1 VNGARAQRAT
11 RRSESE
17 RDRFKRQADA
27 TIPPRV
33 AGAQA
38 LPLWP
43 ISALAANIA
52 APASDPPPEA
62 CLLLAHWVRAYLMRP
77 HADLGRAGDVC
88 PFTAQASRLD
98 AIRIGVS
105 DADAGQ
111 AASILDTM
119 EGAIAAFEDIPCAA
133 SMRHFRTVIV
143 GFPCCAGAEGL
154 RVLKQTQ
161 NRLRPHSIF
170 RGKMI
175 GCFEPNSVD
184 RGLINPDFRPLRA
197 PIPLLAIR
205 LLVENDAPFVLRNPL
220 LAPIYLANFKIQGA
234 RRLLAALRR

>member
-1 VNGARAQRAT
+1 
-11 RRSESE
+11 
-17 RDRFKRQADA
+17 
-27 TIPPRV
+27 
-33 AGAQA
+33 
-38 LPLWP
+38 
-43 ISALAANIA
+43 
-52 APASDPPPEA
+52 
-62 CLLLAHWVRAYLMRP
+62 MRP
-77 HADLGRAGDVC
+77 HAALGRAGDVC
-88 PFTAQASRLD
+88 PFTAQAARLD

-111 AASILDTM
+111 AAQILKTM
-119 EGAIAAFEDIPCAA
+119 QSAIAAFENIPCAR

-143 GFPCCAGAEGL
+143 GFPHCADAEGL

-175 GCFEPNSVD
+175 GFFEPNSED

-197 PIPLLAIR
+197 PVPLLAIR

-220 LAPIYLANFKIQGA
+220 LAPIYLAKFPLQGA
-234 RRLLAALRR
+234 RRLVAALRR

>member
-1 VNGARAQRAT
+1 VIGATAPRAPQHARHAGSLGS
-11 RRSESE
+11 RRTE
-17 RDRFKRQADA
+17 ADCKPA
-27 TIPPRV
+27 P
-33 AGAQA
+33 A
-38 LPLWP
+38 LPLPMWP
-43 ISALAANIA
+43 LSVLAANAPTA
-52 APASDPPPEA
+52 AGDPLPEA
-62 CLLLAHWVRAYLMRP
+62 CVILAQWVRAYLMRP
-77 HADLGRAGDVC
+77 HAALGRAGDVC
-88 PFTAQASRLD
+88 PFTAQAARLD

-111 AASILDTM
+111 AAQILKTM
-119 EGAIAAFEDIPCAA
+119 QSAIAAFENIPCAR

-143 GFPCCAGAEGL
+143 GFPHCADAEGL

-175 GCFEPNSVD
+175 GFFEPNSED

-197 PIPLLAIR
+197 PVPLLAIR

-220 LAPIYLANFKIQGA
+220 LAPIYLAKLPLQGA
-234 RRLLAALRR
+234 RRLVAALRR